1 METLPNPEGGDKAAW
16 RRTMRQRR
24 RAVAPAAR
32 ETAGRQLAERLLA
45 WPLLPREGWVA
56 TFLSLPEEIPTAAI
70 NTALWHAGRRL
81 AVPAWSRRDRGYR
94 LADWRLDEPVAAG
107 PMRVP
112 QPLEPRWVPPDA
124 VSLFLV
130 PGLVFDRA
138 GGRIGYGGGHY
149 DRLLAGRSPAA
160 RCVALGYE
168 WQVVPAVPQAPGDVR
183 VAWILTP
190 AGVIETGV
198 G

>member
-1 METLPNPEGGDKAAW
+1 M
-16 RRTMRQRR
+16 
-24 RAVAPAAR
+24 
-32 ETAGRQLAERLLA
+32 
-45 WPLLPREGWVA
+45 A
-56 TFLSLPEEIPTAAI
+56 TFLSLPEEIPTEAI

-81 AVPAWSRRDRGYR
+81 AVPAWSRQERCYR
-94 LADWRLDEPVAAG
+94 LADWRLGEPLASG
-107 PMRVP
+107 PMQVR
-112 QPLEPRWVPPDA
+112 QPLDLRWVPLDE

-130 PGLVFDRA
+130 PGLAFDPA

-149 DRLLAGRSPAA
+149 DRLLAGRAAAA
-160 RCVALGYE
+160 RCVALGYD